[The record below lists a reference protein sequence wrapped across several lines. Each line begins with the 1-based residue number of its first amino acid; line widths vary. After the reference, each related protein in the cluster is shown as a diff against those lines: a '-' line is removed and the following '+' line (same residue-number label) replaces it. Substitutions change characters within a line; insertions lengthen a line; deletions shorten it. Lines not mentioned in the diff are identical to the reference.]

1 MEHNVLMVVVIVLQQ
16 GINVLLINNVNID
29 NNVI

>member
-1 MEHNVLMVVVIVLQQ
+1 MEHNVLMVDVIVSQH
-16 GINVLLINNVNID
+16 GIHVLLINNVNID